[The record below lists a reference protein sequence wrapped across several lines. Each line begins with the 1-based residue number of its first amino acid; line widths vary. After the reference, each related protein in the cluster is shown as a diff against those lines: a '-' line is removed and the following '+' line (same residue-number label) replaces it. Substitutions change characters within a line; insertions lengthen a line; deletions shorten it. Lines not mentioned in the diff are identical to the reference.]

1 MRKCLVV
8 LFSMILFN
16 VTLAAEKPWQVLSN
30 PSVAEVASNFQKPP
44 PEYAATITWGW
55 DGPITEEVIVRDLDL
70 IYSRGFRAVTIEAG
84 YDMDNAPYLSDGWFR
99 LIRFAVEQAKARG
112 MRVWIIDEG
121 KYPSGFAGGKFT
133 QERPDLRMQGL
144 GIAQRITVSGGES
157 VSREVT
163 PETVGV
169 IAVSREDG
177 SSKALD
183 ISSGEFNWT
192 APEGEWRVL
201 IIDRQFRTP
210 QTRAVN
216 DSTRSKTTKNSM
228 GDLINPAAVQQFI
241 DWTHVQYKKH
251 IGDEF
256 GKTVMGFRG
265 DEPDFAYTPWTPGM
279 LEIFKERKGYDVK
292 PYLAYCVPMG
302 RRGPRLVLTDEQR
315 RVKADYWDVWSNLFG
330 KHFFGMQAKWCV
342 DNGVEH
348 MTHLNNEHAMERLV
362 HSSGDYFRSLRPVQI
377 PGVDSIWNQ
386 VWPGKNA
393 DFVRLPAS
401 VAHVYGKPRVL
412 SESYAAYRDPPV
424 TADAAEWGVNYQL
437 VRGVNLFEFMFYGSS
452 AGKDK
457 AVMQG
462 YMAEEKFPGVMAYT
476 NRACYVMAQGKPAAQ
491 IALYFPSMSYWL
503 GDFDADKSLMN
514 IARQLLENQRDFD
527 FVDDESFASTMKL
540 KNGVFT
546 NFSDQDYRAV
556 IIPSI
561 SAISK
566 VALERLKMFAD
577 SGGCVISLG
586 RKPSMVVEKSFLK
599 AGGPADVSWAIREPS
614 GEITDRVLKALPK
627 PDVMLSQSCPVVKYI
642 HKRWRD
648 ADLYFFFNESTER
661 QSSDA
666 VLAGSGKVQIW
677 DAASGKIK
685 SLAGVSLE
693 SGAVRFNLLFEPYE
707 AQIIIIEALP

>member
-1 MRKCLVV
+1 MKKCLAV
-8 LFSMILFN
+8 LFSILLFN
-16 VTLAAEKPWQVLSN
+16 VASAAKRPWQVLSN
-30 PSVAEVASNFQKPP
+30 PRVAEVASKFQEPP

-99 LIRFAVEQAKARG
+99 LVRFAVEQAKARG

-133 QERPDLRMQGL
+133 QERPELRMQGL
-144 GIAQRITVSGGES
+144 GVAQRITASGGES
-157 VSREVT
+157 ISHKVT

-169 IAVSREDG
+169 IAVSLKDG
-177 SSKALD
+177 SSQALD
-183 ISSGEFNWT
+183 FSSGEINWT

-201 IIDRQFRTP
+201 IIDHQFRTP

-228 GDLINPAAVQQFI
+228 GDLINPTAVQQFI

-279 LEIFKERKGYDVK
+279 LGIFKEQKGYDVK

-315 RVKADYWDVWSNLFG
+315 RAKADYWDVWSNLFG
-330 KHFFGMQAKWCV
+330 KYFFGMQAKWCA
-342 DNGVEH
+342 DNDVEH
-348 MTHLNNEHAMERLV
+348 MTHLNNEHVMERLV

-424 TADAAEWGVNYQL
+424 TADAAEWGVKYQI
-437 VRGVNLFEFMFYGSS
+437 VRGINLFEFMFYPASS
-452 AGKDK
+452 GKDR
-457 AVMQG
+457 AVMLG

-476 NRACYVMAQGKPAAQ
+476 NRACYVIAQGKSAAQ
-491 IALYFPSMSYWL
+491 IAVYFPSLSYWL
-503 GDFDADKSLMN
+503 GDFEADESLMN

-527 FVDDESFASTMKL
+527 FVDDESLASTMKL

-546 NFSDQDYRAV
+546 NLSDQDYLAV
-556 IIPSI
+556 VIPSI

-566 VALERLKMFAD
+566 AALERLKVFAD

-586 RKPSMVVEKSFLK
+586 REPSMVVEKTFLK
-599 AGGPADVSWAIREPS
+599 ASGPADLSWAVRESS
-614 GEITDRVLKALPK
+614 GEITEQVLKALPK
-627 PDVMLSQSCPVVKYI
+627 PDVMLSQSCPVVKYL

-661 QSSDA
+661 QSSDV
-666 VLAGSGKVQIW
+666 VLAGNGKVQIW
-677 DAASGKIK
+677 DAASGEIK

-693 SGAVRFNLLFEPYE
+693 SGAVRLNLMLEPYE
-707 AQIIIIEALP
+707 AKIIVIGG

>member
-1 MRKCLVV
+1 MKKCLAV
-8 LFSMILFN
+8 LFSMLLLN
-16 VTLAAEKPWQVLSN
+16 VASAAKRPWQVLSN
-30 PSVAEVASNFQKPP
+30 PRVAEVASNFQEPP

-84 YDMDNAPYLSDGWFR
+84 YDMDNAPYLSDGWFK
-99 LIRFAVEQAKARG
+99 LVQFAVEQAKARG

-133 QERPDLRMQGL
+133 QERPELRMQGL
-144 GIAQRITVSGGES
+144 SVARRITVTGGES

-163 PETVGV
+163 PDTVGV
-169 IAVSREDG
+169 IAVSLKDG

-183 ISSGEFNWT
+183 FSSGKFNWT
-192 APEGEWRVL
+192 APKGEWRVL
-201 IIDRQFRTP
+201 MIDRQFRTP

-265 DEPDFAYTPWTPGM
+265 DEPDFAYTPWTTGM

-292 PYLAYCVPMG
+292 PYLTYCVPMG

-315 RVKADYWDVWSNLFG
+315 RAKADYWDVWSNLFG
-330 KHFFGMQAKWCV
+330 KHFFGMQAKWCA

-348 MTHLNNEHAMERLV
+348 MTHLNNEHAMQRLV

-401 VAHVYGKPRVL
+401 VAHVYGKARVL

-424 TADAAEWGVNYQL
+424 TADAAEWGVNYQI
-437 VRGVNLFEFMFYGSS
+437 VRGINLFEFMFYPSS

-457 AVMQG
+457 VIMLG

-476 NRACYVMAQGKPAAQ
+476 NRACYVMSQGKPAAQ
-491 IALYFPSMSYWL
+491 IAVYFPSMSYWL
-503 GDFDADKSLMN
+503 GDFEADESLMN
-514 IARQLLENQRDFD
+514 IARQLLEKQRDFD
-527 FVDDESFASTMKL
+527 FVDDESLASTMKL
-540 KNGVFT
+540 KDGMFT
-546 NFSDQDYRAV
+546 NSSDQDYRAV
-556 IIPSI
+556 IIPSV

-566 VALERLKMFAD
+566 AALGRLKVFAD
-577 SGGCVISLG
+577 SGGCVISIG
-586 RKPSMVVEKSFLK
+586 REPSMVVEKTFLT
-599 AGGPADVSWAIREPS
+599 AGGSADLSWAVREPS
-614 GEITDRVLKALPK
+614 GEVTERVLKALPK
-627 PDVMLSQSCPVVKYI
+627 PDVMLIEPCPVVKYI

-648 ADLYFFFNESTER
+648 ANLY
-661 QSSDA
+661 
-666 VLAGSGKVQIW
+666 
-677 DAASGKIK
+677 
-685 SLAGVSLE
+685 
-693 SGAVRFNLLFEPYE
+693 
-707 AQIIIIEALP
+707 